1 MNARRRAF
9 AAGRLDVHC
18 LQGSQQIINDL
29 LTIKGKSRCKAT
41 PETPARP
48 LQNTLAT
55 HVAVPAVRAV
65 EAVAVTFDG
74 QTTVVVALDH
84 HVDAIRTNAHL
95 RNHPIATLGQL
106 IVHLLLEAGFAQLAQ
121 ITDLRSILG
130 KRGFKVLNQAAAQ
143 TVHRAEVGQLD
154 TAHQVHA
161 IPCPRSGHVEAL
173 GYRVAAVGK
182 AIAGRGHHAQEHD
195 VALLALERAGI
206 ATADLELG
214 NSLFTQLLGQHLH
227 DLLRLLGAQQ
237 RDHADAASSDL
248 RQGDQAANFLDDHL
262 GFAKVE
268 LAFLLPVHHQQIH
281 QRRVKTLSH
290 QRQAQRFEFVVVE
303 LSLGVFDDRRHTAK
317 MLAQHGAALGKY
329 HFEQV
334 IQRTLGRH
342 QGPIQAHLIAQK
354 ARHHVLHALF
364 FHADTIGRYLFVIA
378 HHQHF
383 FRPQQR
389 RQCTEIRL
397 RRFVD
402 NHQVKGT
409 VLRGQAFANAVMRH
423 DPARDGRDRHIG
435 RQSRILTITPG
446 AYAGALADLADCGA
460 VQLKGC
466 PDTRRGVFRQPQP
479 GSFDHRILIKTR
491 QTQLQLTA

>member
-1 MNARRRAF
+1 M
-9 AAGRLDVHC
+9 
-18 LQGSQQIINDL
+18 
-29 LTIKGKSRCKAT
+29 
-41 PETPARP
+41 
-48 LQNTLAT
+48 
-55 HVAVPAVRAV
+55 
-65 EAVAVTFDG
+65 
-74 QTTVVVALDH
+74 
-84 HVDAIRTNAHL
+84 
-95 RNHPIATLGQL
+95 
-106 IVHLLLEAGFAQLAQ
+106 
-121 ITDLRSILG
+121 
-130 KRGFKVLNQAAAQ
+130 
-143 TVHRAEVGQLD
+143 
-154 TAHQVHA
+154 
-161 IPCPRSGHVEAL
+161 
-173 GYRVAAVGK
+173 
-182 AIAGRGHHAQEHD
+182 
-195 VALLALERAGI
+195 
-206 ATADLELG
+206 
-214 NSLFTQLLGQHLH
+214 
-227 DLLRLLGAQQ
+227 RLLGAQQ